1 MKKTLL
7 TIGLIVVLIV
17 SLFALTA
24 CDKGGAGE
32 NEGAGDDIG
41 RETTEVTYDAPS
53 IYSIKFDV
61 PTEDGEAVY
70 EFVDEVPEAVSEIMY
85 RASNILAGDKVV
97 ITFETSS
104 YTYQT
109 GVAYKE
115 AHGTVEPSF
124 EGFKEFIN
132 EEGSTSTLKGYEDA
146 KIGEREALKTEY
158 RQGSGKGDL
167 YGYRYTIDISD
178 LYPRGYF
185 ELNVVVADGNSE
197 STEATFADPEV
208 QAIIDSI
215 VISALEG

>member
-1 MKKTLL
+1 MTYSKNVWKDQDVQRPRTYEVINNQDGSITLNDSFGVV
-7 TIGLIVVLIV
+7 TEIGTPVNATNMNHIENGIQANDIAIGAINDKIPSSASSSNKMAVASDIAAINT
-17 SLFALTA
+17 ALTSKA
-24 CDKGGAGE
+24 NTDLSNLSVTGQAVIDNKTNIALDNLSIAG
-32 NEGAGDDIG
+32 NNRLHA
-41 RETTEVTYDAPS
+41 
-53 IYSIKFDV
+53 
-61 PTEDGEAVY
+61 
-70 EFVDEVPEAVSEIMY
+70 
-85 RASNILAGDKVV
+85 
-97 ITFETSS
+97 
-104 YTYQT
+104 
-109 GVAYKE
+109 
-115 AHGTVEPSF
+115 
-124 EGFKEFIN
+124 
-132 EEGSTSTLKGYEDA
+132 LKGYEDA